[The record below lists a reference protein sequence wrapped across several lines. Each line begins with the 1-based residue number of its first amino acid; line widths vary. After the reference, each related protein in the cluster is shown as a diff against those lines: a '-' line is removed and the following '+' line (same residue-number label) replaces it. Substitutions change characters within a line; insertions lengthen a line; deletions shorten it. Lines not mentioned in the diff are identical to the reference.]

1 MRPTSRGPLRQGPT
15 VNRLRASWIPAAA
28 LYALVAGLLVLPG
41 LLPGRILA
49 PLDLTRDVDAWKPDP
64 QVRYLASNSL
74 LSDPVLQTN
83 PWEVEVR
90 RALSAGR
97 FPWRNRYSGE
107 GVVLFNNPAAALLS
121 PFTWIRLALGDP
133 GWALSV
139 LLKLVVAALGMRHLV
154 LVLGGRRPA
163 ALFSGF
169 VYLLSGYSILWALH
183 PQTNV
188 HAFLPWLAASAHAV
202 IAAPSRRGVL
212 ALVATSALATAG
224 GHPETLAF
232 GVLAIALFLALEWKT
247 RQLVATARS
256 AALATAA
263 AASGFCLV
271 GIQLVPFLV
280 GLPQSR
286 VTFLRTA
293 WIGDGFQFFALA
305 GQVVPG
311 FLGSPLR
318 REIDLSGAFPGSG
331 NLNVRS
337 GSFVGLLVLTCL
349 LLSAARLA
357 PRFRNCVWISAAAAA
372 IVFAVPPVGWL
383 WSHLP
388 VVRLL
393 AREYAATALVLFA
406 AAAAGPALEA
416 IDFGRPATRVAGIAL
431 LCGGV
436 LLSVAG
442 LAPSLES
449 ARPTIRSRAAEAL
462 EALRQRGQLHQPPEV
477 YAARLEGYL
486 ERGRATAIR
495 RLALP
500 GVFWILGASAML
512 WFRRRSLLAIAALG
526 ELAAFGWGFL
536 PAVSR
541 IDAPPVPPAV
551 EAIRARKP
559 DVRSMIAAAGGV
571 YPIDLATVDGLR
583 DGRAYEYLE
592 SSSWA
597 ERLIPCGYDEIA
609 RAFPEDLSSPQVEC
623 LGRIGIH
630 YVLSRAA
637 PPGTVPIGGG
647 QPPTVGAY
655 WIPAAADAPPPLSG
669 PPPYTSLG
677 ALVSLFGAA
686 LGIGAAHAALR
697 APRPAGARPG

>member
-1 MRPTSRGPLRQGPT
+1 MRPTSRGPFRQGPP
-15 VNRLRASWIPAAA
+15 VNGWRASWIPAAA
-28 LYALVAGLLVLPG
+28 LYTLIAGLLVLPG

-49 PLDLTRDVDAWKPDP
+49 PMDLTRDVDAWKPDP
-64 QVRYLASNSL
+64 QLRFPVSNSL

-90 RALSAGR
+90 RALADGR
-97 FPWRNRYSGE
+97 FPWRNGYSGE

-121 PFTWIRLALGDP
+121 PFTWARLALGDP

-188 HAFLPWLAASAHAV
+188 HAFLPWLAATAHALV
-202 IAAPSRRGVL
+202 AAPSRRGVL
-212 ALVATSALATAG
+212 ALVAASALATAG

-247 RQLVATARS
+247 GQLAGTARS
-256 AALATAA
+256 AGLAAAA
-263 AASGFCLV
+263 AASGFCLL
-271 GIQLVPFLV
+271 GIQLVPFL
-280 GLPQSR
+280 GALPQSR
-286 VTFLRTA
+286 VASLRAA
-293 WIGDGFQFFALA
+293 WTGGGLEFFALA
-305 GQVVPG
+305 GQVLPG
-311 FLGSPLR
+311 FLGGPLR
-318 REIDLSGAFPGSG
+318 GEIDLSGAFPGSG
-331 NLNVRS
+331 SLNVRS
-337 GSFVGLLVLTCL
+337 GGFIGLLALTCL
-349 LLSAARLA
+349 LLSASRLA
-357 PRFRNCVWISAAAAA
+357 PRFRNCLWISAAAAA

-383 WSHLP
+383 WSRLP
-388 VVRLL
+388 VARLF
-393 AREYAATALVLFA
+393 AREYAAAALVLFA
-406 AAAAGPALEA
+406 AAAAGPALEG
-416 IDFGRPATRVAGIAL
+416 IDFGRRATRVAGLAL

-436 LLSVAG
+436 LLFVAG
-442 LAPSLES
+442 AAPSLDA
-449 ARPTIRSRAAEAL
+449 ARPIIRAQAANGLA
-462 EALRQRGQLHQPPEV
+462 ALRQRGQLRQPAEV
-477 YAARLEGYL
+477 YAARFEGYL

-500 GVFWILGASAML
+500 GAFWILGASALL
-512 WFRRRSLLAIAALG
+512 WFRRRTLLAVAALG

-541 IDAPPVPPAV
+541 SDAPPAPPAV

-559 DVRSMIAAAGGV
+559 GARSMIAAAGGV
-571 YPIDLATVDGLR
+571 YPIDLATIDGLR
-583 DGRAYEYLE
+583 DVRAYEYLE

-609 RAFPEDLSSPQVEC
+609 RAFPEQPTSGQVEC
-623 LGRIGIH
+623 MGRIGVH
-630 YVLSRAA
+630 YVLGRAQ
-637 PPGTVPIGGG
+637 PPNTVPIGGG
-647 QPPTVGAY
+647 PPPAVGAY
-655 WIPAAADAPPPLSG
+655 WIPAAAEAPPPLSG

-677 ALVSLFGAA
+677 ALVSLFGVA
-686 LGIGAAHAALR
+686 LGIGAAQTAR
-697 APRPAGARPG
+697 GPRPSPRELG

>member
-1 MRPTSRGPLRQGPT
+1 MPPTSRGPFRQAPPVTGSF
-15 VNRLRASWIPAAA
+15 ASCIPAAA

-64 QVRYLASNSL
+64 RLRYAVSNSL

-90 RALSAGR
+90 RALTAGR
-97 FPWRNRYSGE
+97 FPWRNGYSGE

-121 PFTWIRLALGDP
+121 PFTWVRLALGDP

-139 LLKLVVAALGMRHLV
+139 LLKLLVAALGMRYLV

-169 VYLLSGYSILWALH
+169 VYLLSGYSLLWALH

-188 HAFLPWLAASAHAV
+188 HAFLPWLAASAHAL

-212 ALVATSALATAG
+212 ALIAASALATAG

-247 RQLVATARS
+247 HQLAGNARS

-263 AASGFCLV
+263 AAGGFCLL
-271 GIQLVPFLV
+271 GIQLVPFL
-280 GLPQSR
+280 GSLPQSR
-286 VTFLRTA
+286 VTSLRTA
-293 WIGDGFQFFALA
+293 WTGGGLQFFALA

-331 NLNVRS
+331 SLNARS
-337 GSFVGLLVLTCL
+337 GGFIGLLALTCIV
-349 LLSAARLA
+349 LSAPRLA
-357 PRFRNCVWISAAAAA
+357 PRFRNCVWISVAAAA

-383 WSHLP
+383 WSRLP
-388 VVRLL
+388 VVRLF
-393 AREYAATALVLFA
+393 AKEYAAAALVLFA
-406 AAAAGPALEA
+406 AAATGPALEG
-416 IDFGRPATRVAGIAL
+416 IDFGRRATRVAGVAL

-436 LLSVAG
+436 LLAGAG
-442 LAPSLES
+442 LAPSFAA
-449 ARPTIRSRAAEAL
+449 ARPAIRSRAADGVEAL
-462 EALRQRGQLHQPPEV
+462 KQRGHLRQAPEV
-477 YAARLEGYL
+477 YAARLDGYL
-486 ERGRATAIR
+486 ERGRTTALR

-500 GVFWILGASAML
+500 GAFWILGASALL
-512 WFRRRSLLAIAALG
+512 WFRRRSLLALAALG
-526 ELAAFGWGFL
+526 ELFAFGWGFL

-541 IDAPPVPPAV
+541 SDAPGAPPAI
-551 EAIRARKP
+551 EAIRARNP
-559 DVRSMIAAAGGV
+559 GARSMIAAAGGV

-609 RAFPEDLSSPQVEC
+609 RAFPEDLSSDQVEC
-623 LGRIGIH
+623 LGRIGVH

-647 QPPTVGAY
+647 QPPAVRAY
-655 WIPAAADAPPPLSG
+655 WIPAASDAPPPLSG
-669 PPPYTSLG
+669 PPPHTLLG

-686 LGIGAAHAALR
+686 LGIGAAQAARGL
-697 APRPAGARPG
+697 RPASALPG